1 MEWGSLI
8 AAACFTVLGF
18 VLATVWDWRKQKAR
32 RKRLTTLHGYA
43 VEVTEQIGS
52 DYDEM
57 TKKLMQAKNE
67 KDRKFYQSMVN
78 TTILRHDISLRFSN
92 LIAVLVSEDS
102 DAVIKL
108 LRENN
113 PDSSVKSMSII
124 EVPSVD
130 DQNGD

>member
-1 MEWGSLI
+1 MEWESLL
-8 AAACFTVLGF
+8 AAAGFTVLGF
-18 VLATVWDWRKQKAR
+18 VLATVWDWRKQKTR

-43 VEVTEQIGS
+43 VEITEQIGN

-57 TKKLMQAKNE
+57 TKRLTEAENE
-67 KDRKFYQSMVN
+67 KDQNFYQSMVN
-78 TTILRHDISLRFSN
+78 TTILRHDIALRFSN

-102 DAVIKL
+102 NDVIKL

-124 EVPSVD
+124 EIPGVD
-130 DQNGD
+130 DENGD